1 MKPSRIGA
9 IAVVAAGIGVL
20 VAGCKQREEQALG
33 TERPGQEQGV
43 PPGAPQQGAQPAQPQ
58 GAQPAQPQVQPGQ
71 AGQRPAQLIAQARC
85 EQQQRCEQI
94 GAGKK
99 HATMSTCL
107 SAVTADYGEDLS
119 AFECPG
125 GFDSKELN
133 ECLSELRGEGCDA
146 PFQRLGSI
154 VACRSSDICKSVP

>member
-1 MKPSRIGA
+1 MKSSRIGA

-20 VAGCKQREEQALG
+20 AAGCREREEQALG
-33 TERPGQEQGV
+33 TERPGKEQISPGV
-43 PPGAPQQGAQPAQPQ
+43 PPGAPPGKPQAQPI
-58 GAQPAQPQVQPGQ
+58 Q
-71 AGQRPAQLIAQARC
+71 AAQRPAQQIAQARC
-85 EQQQRCEQI
+85 EQMQRCGNI

-107 SAVTADYGEDLS
+107 SAVTAEWGEDLN
-119 AFECPG
+119 AYECPG

-133 ECLSELRGEGCDA
+133 ECLSELRGEACDA

-154 VACRSSDICKSVP
+154 IACRSSDICKSMP

>member
-1 MKPSRIGA
+1 MRLSRIGA

-20 VAGCKQREEQALG
+20 AAGCRGEREERALG
-33 TERPGQEQGV
+33 TERPGQPQITPGV
-43 PPGAPQQGAQPAQPQ
+43 PPGAPPQAQPQ
-58 GAQPAQPQVQPGQ
+58 EQPGQ
-71 AGQRPAQLIAQARC
+71 PQAEQGLAGKTPAQQIAQARC
-85 EQQQRCEQI
+85 EQMQRCGGI
-94 GAGKK
+94 GEGKK

-107 SAVTADYGEDLS
+107 SAVTADFGEELN

-133 ECLSELRGEGCDA
+133 ECLSELRGEACDA

-154 VACRSSDICKSVP
+154 LACRSSDICKNVP